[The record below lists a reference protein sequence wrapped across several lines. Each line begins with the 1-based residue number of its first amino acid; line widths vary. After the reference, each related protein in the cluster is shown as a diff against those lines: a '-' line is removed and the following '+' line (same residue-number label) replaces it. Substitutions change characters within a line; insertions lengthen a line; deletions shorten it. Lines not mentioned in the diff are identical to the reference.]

1 MIGSAHTQPSKAQKM
16 NNPWIAG
23 LVMYLI
29 GCVATYLLNL
39 LYGVMLW
46 FAAILTGDFVMGKNI
61 SKLVPKDDI
70 KGFKKVMSGCMWF
83 FVFLSWV
90 GLVLLLISIICQIL
104 ILIFTSLKDLLN
116 PLPEAARIF
125 HYRLKNDAKMSP
137 EAVWANLR
145 SMAAVVSGS
154 YPTKFE
160 VIADLEETANN
171 VPGFEVPKAI
181 SLLTEYGVLKYEWPS
196 YRPE

>member
-1 MIGSAHTQPSKAQKM
+1 M
-16 NNPWIAG
+16 
-23 LVMYLI
+23 
-29 GCVATYLLNL
+29 
-39 LYGVMLW
+39 
-46 FAAILTGDFVMGKNI
+46 
-61 SKLVPKDDI
+61 
-70 KGFKKVMSGCMWF
+70 
-83 FVFLSWV
+83 
-90 GLVLLLISIICQIL
+90 
-104 ILIFTSLKDLLN
+104 LIFTSLKDLLN

-125 HYRLKNDAKMSP
+125 HYRLKNDSKMSP

-145 SMAAVVSGS
+145 SMAAIVSGS

-196 YRPE
+196 CSPE